1 MHRFRASQQSVA
13 AVTSNTTRCMKEG
26 VERSEYSLIYFTPE
40 MLPEVRKWRELFL
53 KSCFKSR
60 VKALVVDPQDKQRTE
75 GLSAIL
81 MLNSLGTSTVCAVIG
96 KPLSTLL
103 FHEISCMIPTS
114 PQNGCDQVTRLIV
127 QPSVGSPD

>member
-1 MHRFRASQQSVA
+1 MFTSPLLVLRACIGSELLSKGIIGYT

-26 VERSEYSLIYFTPE
+26 VDRGEYSLIYFTPE
-40 MLPEVRKWRELFL
+40 MLLEVRKWRELFL

-81 MLNSLGTSTVCAVIG
+81 MLNSLGTST
-96 KPLSTLL
+96 
-103 FHEISCMIPTS
+103 
-114 PQNGCDQVTRLIV
+114 DR
-127 QPSVGSPD
+127 